1 MALPSV
7 NIPQA
12 AGFHLNYASPEAAR
26 RDLPPGFVEFLL
38 PLHRWF
44 TPRQQQLIEKRY
56 QVLSEAHAGRRP
68 RHLPPSPAT
77 EGEWKIQ
84 LPAWCA
90 DQRNQMTGPADDA
103 ELVVKMLNSGAPGVM
118 LDLEDST
125 VNEWEHQRLGVEN
138 ILQALHGTLTYFDKK
153 RNQVAGIKP
162 GKTVIWVRPRGLH
175 ISQGGLFGDEL
186 TSASLFDVARVF
198 YGMDPAQLRH
208 PLAIYIPK
216 SESAEEALWWRDL
229 FQALAETRD
238 LPRDYIRCMALVE
251 SHPLAYQMEE
261 LPVPYS
267 NSLQSG
273 LRARSSTS
281 NAG

>member
-12 AGFHLNYASPEAAR
+12 AGFHLNYASAEAAR
-26 RDLPPGFVEFLL
+26 RDLPPGFTEFLL

-44 TPRQQQLIEKRY
+44 TPRQQELIEKRY
-56 QVLSEAHAGRRP
+56 QVLVDAHAGRRP

-84 LPAWCA
+84 LPEWCA
-90 DQRNQMTGPADDA
+90 DQRNQMTGPADEA

-153 RNQVAGIKP
+153 RNQVTGIKP
-162 GKTVIWVRPRGLH
+162 SKTVIWVRPRGLH

-229 FQALAETRD
+229 FQALAEARD
-238 LPRDYIRCMALVE
+238 LPRDY
-251 SHPLAYQMEE
+251 
-261 LPVPYS
+261 
-267 NSLQSG
+267 
-273 LRARSSTS
+273 
-281 NAG
+281 